1 MASRW
6 TGTKSAKRL
15 VKNIPEAMRAE
26 LVEALNEGATDL
38 YRAVYS
44 RTPHKTGALQGQ
56 LRKRVYPKTL
66 RLRIGFFRGGKNSKA
81 YIARILEFGRKA
93 QTVAIRRGPRAG
105 SQMNVGAIAP
115 KRFVYGPLTDLRREF
130 RVKLKGVWD
139 RVLKQ
144 AAGGAGN
151 D

>member
-105 SQMNVGAIAP
+105 SQMNVGAIARETVRLWATD
-115 KRFVYGPLTDLRREF
+115 RFKARISGQIERCLGSRAETGSGR
-130 RVKLKGVWD
+130 GW
-139 RVLKQ
+139 
-144 AAGGAGN
+144 
-151 D
+151 